1 MRGKIWGIFL
11 SLALFAGSLTSYAE
25 THKLSGG
32 EIIAKAV
39 DRAGKAEAKAGL
51 PGYTYTKCT
60 VTEEL
65 DASGNVKDRK
75 SKVYR
80 VIFRDGATYLKLM
93 EVNGRTAQG
102 DLKKQAENELN
113 VRHMLG
119 KSKSANSANKDNFL
133 TPELVTRF
141 DFTLVGESVINGRQ
155 AYQVNFRVKNPE
167 PAVHRIIDRLLNR
180 ISGTLWIDAQEFEVA
195 RADVQL
201 GSEVNLFSG
210 IAGSLKKLAYSI
222 TRTRIT
228 DGLWLSTESAGDF
241 EGASHR
247 CHAHQDQEPEHGFP
261 AIGVRSIYLQ
271 VS

>member
-1 MRGKIWGIFL
+1 LLQGKIGAIFL
-11 SLALFAGSLTSYAE
+11 LLALLGGSLTSHAE
-25 THKLSGG
+25 SPKLSADQV
-32 EIIAKAV
+32 IAKAV

-65 DASGNVKDRK
+65 DASGNVKERK

-93 EVNGRTAQG
+93 EVNGRAPAQG

-113 VRHMLG
+113 VRQVLG
-119 KSKSANSANKDNFL
+119 NSKSANSANKDNFL
-133 TPELVTRF
+133 TPELVKRF
-141 DFTLVGESVINGRQ
+141 DFTLVGESALNGRQ

-167 PAVHRIIDRLLNR
+167 PPVHRIIDRLLNR

-201 GSEVNLFSG
+201 GSEVNLLGG

-228 DGLWLSTESAGDF
+228 DGLWLSTESVGDF
-241 EGASHR
+241 EGRKLIDAMRIKTKSLSTDFH
-247 CHAHQDQEPEHGFP
+247 PLG
-261 AIGVRSIYLQ
+261 
-271 VS
+271 